1 MENKLKYPLGY
12 NYAQNVNTS
21 DMPDNIHYFLVL
33 PINPKLA
40 NQPNYQNE
48 KTDVYILTYE
58 SDDMTFLDLVQ

>member
-1 MENKLKYPLGY
+1 MENKHKYPLGY

-40 NQPNYQNE
+40 QQ
-48 KTDVYILTYE
+48 
-58 SDDMTFLDLVQ
+58 